1 MTKQSPNKLNLV
13 STDVNV
19 FVIYCMYQQ
28 LELFELSAK
37 TKNSKIL
44 LVTISISIHTGGAN
58 TFRNLIVG
66 WNANTES
73 PFAETSL
80 VYELF

>member
-19 FVIYCMYQQ
+19 FIIYCMYQQ

-37 TKNSKIL
+37 NS
-44 LVTISISIHTGGAN
+44 
-58 TFRNLIVG
+58 
-66 WNANTES
+66 
-73 PFAETSL
+73 
-80 VYELF
+80 

>member
-19 FVIYCMYQQ
+19 FIIYCMYQQ
-28 LELFELSAK
+28 LELFELSA
-37 TKNSKIL
+37 KNSKIL
-44 LVTISISIHTGGAN
+44 LVTISISIHTGAAN
-58 TFRNLIVG
+58 TFCNLIVG